1 MRARTNK
8 IHKRKQKHR
17 ITRNKKN
24 KVTRKQLLNI
34 KKNKK
39 VLPIVYGKLYM
50 TGCIHCEHLAPEWE
64 ILKKHLDVVC
74 YDIERSEEYT
84 KLPKFNN
91 MYKPYEP
98 LQIQGGYPTIYKLHT
113 RGGAIVY
120 YNGPRDNVSILKW
133 VQG

>member
-34 KKNKK
+34 KKN
-39 VLPIVYGKLYM
+39 LPIVYGKLYM

-64 ILKKHLDVVC
+64 IVKKHLNVDC
-74 YDIERSEEYT
+74 YDIEAQEQT
-84 KLPKFNN
+84 KLSKFND

-98 LQIQGGYPTIYKLHT
+98 LQPQGGYPTIYKLHK
-113 RGGAIVY
+113 RGGQIIY
-120 YNGPRDNVSILKW
+120 YQGPRDNVSMLKW
-133 VQG
+133 IQG